1 MEQKRLPKACCAIM
15 NPVRREETMHKQK
28 KRPVALLAT
37 VFMILLIGTVGIF
50 RFSGLWQ
57 EISFYWTDRT
67 ETELKV
73 KAFAE
78 EHGIFYSEYPE
89 SLIELLERNPETEAF
104 VLNYPFRDDTEI
116 DLSEYDLS
124 EGVPLLMQ
132 WDHRWGY
139 LKYGSD
145 VVGITGC
152 GPVCLAMA
160 GYYVTGD
167 DAFSPQNMVEFARKN
182 GYYSSGNGSSW
193 TLISEGG
200 EKLGLKVTE
209 IPLVKKKIMDHLKAG
224 NPIICA
230 MGKGDF
236 TTSGHYIVLVGTEN
250 GLIRVNDPNSYA
262 NSERLWSYEEMESQ
276 FRNLWAIE

>member
-1 MEQKRLPKACCAIM
+1 M
-15 NPVRREETMHKQK
+15 VKQK
-28 KRPVALLAT
+28 KRLVAILAT
-37 VFMILLIGTVGIF
+37 VFMILLIGFLGIP
-50 RFSGLWQ
+50 RFSGFWQ
-57 EISFYWTDRT
+57 EVSFYWTDRT

-78 EHGIFYSEYPE
+78 EQGIFYSEYPQ
-89 SLIELLERNPETEAF
+89 SLIDLLERNPETESF
-104 VLNYPFRDDTEI
+104 VLNYPFRDSVELETFA
-116 DLSEYDLS
+116 YDLS

-132 WDHRWGY
+132 WDRRWGY

-167 DAFSPQNMVEFARKN
+167 DRFSPDKMVRFAAEN
-182 GYYSSGNGSSW
+182 GYYSPGNGSSW

-200 EKLGLKVTE
+200 VKLGLDVTE
-209 IPLVKKKIMDHLKAG
+209 IPLVKKRITDNLEAG
-224 NPIICA
+224 HPIICA

-236 TTSGHYIVLVGTEN
+236 TTSGHYIVLVGLED
-250 GLIRVNDPNSYA
+250 GKIRVNDPNSYA
-262 NSERLWSYEEMESQ
+262 NSEKLWSYEEIEGQ
-276 FRNLWAIE
+276 IRNLWVIR